1 MTQFYLI
8 HIKKHADYE
17 GRTNTIFIHIRYD
30 RLYRKPNELYKKA
43 KALILSLTRL
53 QATLC
58 MLASTHKNQLYL
70 YLIV

>member
-30 RLYRKPNELYKKA
+30 RLYR
-43 KALILSLTRL
+43 
-53 QATLC
+53 
-58 MLASTHKNQLYL
+58 
-70 YLIV
+70 